1 MHPELFEIP
10 FIHLTVRSFGLMM
23 VIGFLLGFFLLRK
36 LGRKISSNPQLIT
49 NLALYCLIAGVVGAR
64 IFYVVHHFDQMQR
77 PLVSMFAVWQ
87 GGLEFYGGVI
97 FAIPVIVLYSRH
109 HKLPIRPYLDI
120 VAIALMLGLSFGR
133 LGCFLNGCG
142 FGKPSELTWAVRFPY
157 DSFAYFSQINAN
169 PDRNRPEPRLKL
181 PHDEYSIYVDTT
193 GKSYPKAFEELTE
206 EQKFEVT
213 KGKYRSLHIHPTQLY
228 SSANAAFLC
237 LLLYLFWRIS
247 RRAAGSGNTRM
258 LFARPGQTF
267 ALAFILYGITR
278 FLIEYLRDDNPFEYA
293 WWAIYKGGTVSQN
306 LSIYLV
312 ILGVVLLAVFQA
324 TKPNGPAT
332 ENAVNNKN
340 RKSEIKNN

>member
-10 FIHLTVRSFGLMM
+10 FINLTVRSFGLMM
-23 VIGFLLGFFLLRK
+23 VIGFLLGFYLLRK
-36 LGRKISSNPQLIT
+36 LDRKISSNPQLIT

-64 IFYVVHHFDQMQR
+64 VFYVIHHFDKLQN
-77 PLVSMFAVWQ
+77 PWTSMFAVWQ

-97 FAIPVIVLYSRH
+97 FAIPVIIFYSRR
-109 HKLPIRPYLDI
+109 HKLPIRPCLDI

-133 LGCFLNGCG
+133 MGCFLNGCC
-142 FGKPSELTWAVRFPY
+142 FGKPTELPWAIRFPY

-169 PDRNRPEPRLKL
+169 PQRNRPDPRLKL
-181 PHDEYSIYVDTT
+181 PHDEYSSFVDTN
-193 GKSYPKAFEELTE
+193 GRFYPKSFDELTE
-206 EQKFEVT
+206 QQKFEVT
-213 KGKYRSLHIHPTQLY
+213 KGKYQCLSIHPTQLY

-247 RRAAGSGNTRM
+247 QRAAGSGNSRM
-258 LFARPGQTF
+258 LLNRPGQTF

-293 WWAIYKGGTVSQN
+293 WWALYKGGTVSQN

-312 ILGVVLLAVFQA
+312 VLGVVLMVIF
-324 TKPNGPAT
+324 
-332 ENAVNNKN
+332 E
-340 RKSEIKNN
+340 RMKSYALELDTVTCKKKKIKAPV